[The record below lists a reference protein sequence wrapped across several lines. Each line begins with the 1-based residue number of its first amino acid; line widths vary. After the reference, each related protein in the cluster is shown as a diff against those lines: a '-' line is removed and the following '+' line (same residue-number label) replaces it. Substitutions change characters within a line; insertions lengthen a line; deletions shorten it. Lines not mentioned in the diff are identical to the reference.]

1 MAKMNVFTLNNLSL
15 YDELLKAY
23 ISEQDAMAL
32 KTVAIDGNTLKFY
45 KVTEPVGDTAPAYEI
60 TLPETDISGLIPK
73 ITSATKG
80 NVVIANAD
88 GTVADGGVALS
99 ALATKEE
106 VNALDGRLDVV
117 EPAIEAINNTET
129 GILAQAKSYADG
141 KDAAIQAAKKAG
153 DDAAVAAKKAQ
164 DEVDALELK
173 VGTVPEGSADVI
185 AYIDKK
191 TSGIA
196 TDAALGELQGK
207 VAQAEADIDALEAK
221 VGDKTVDKAIDD
233 KITALNLGTTYEPIG
248 KGAEEAG
255 KVQDALDA
263 YIESNDAKVAKKAN
277 SATTLAGYG
286 ITDAMTAD
294 EIAQAIE
301 DAQYDDTKVKE
312 DIQANADA
320 IAKEKARMDAF
331 MKLEDGQTLND
342 ALDSLKELQDYIT
355 NEAADADVVVGK
367 VAALEA
373 ILDGIGGEGE
383 EATVVAYVTKAIEAL
398 KIGDYAKA
406 ADLNGAIERIAANEQ
421 AVAGLGDLAGKDKV
435 AETDLDDALK
445 AKVHTHTFVESELNK
460 IADGDVAKWNTAAT
474 KASANE
480 TAIAGVDGRVTTA
493 EGEIDTLQSEMDT
506 VEGKVSALEGLV
518 GEGYAEIAEQD
529 IRNLF
534 A

>member
-1 MAKMNVFTLNNLSL
+1 MAKMNVLTLNNLAL
-15 YDELLKAY
+15 YDELLKGY
-23 ISEQDAMAL
+23 ISEQDAKAL
-32 KTVAIDGNTLKFY
+32 KTVAISGNVLKFY
-45 KVTEPVGDTAPAYEI
+45 TVEEPVGDTAPAFEI

-80 NVVIANAD
+80 HVVVANAD
-88 GTVADGGVALS
+88 GTVADGGVAL
-99 ALATKEE
+99 ADLATKVE
-106 VNALDGRLDVV
+106 VNDLDGRLDVV
-117 EPAIEAINNTET
+117 EPAIEAINDAES
-129 GILAQAKSYADG
+129 GILAQAKAYADG

-153 DDAAVAAKKAQ
+153 DDAAAAAKTAQ

-196 TDAALGELQGK
+196 TDAALGELQEQ
-207 VAQAEADIDALEAK
+207 VAENKAALDVLNGDTADSVGGQIDAKIEALDLANTYEEK
-221 VGDKTVDKAIDD
+221 GAAATAKSEIEAVIGTVTEGKTV
-233 KITALNLGTTYEPIG
+233 
-248 KGAEEAG
+248 AE
-255 KVQDALDA
+255 
-263 YIESNDAKVAKKAN
+263 
-277 SATTLAGYG
+277 
-286 ITDAMTAD
+286 M
-294 EIAQAIE
+294 IA
-301 DAQYDDTKVKE
+301 DAQTAATYDDTEVKE
-312 DIQANADA
+312 GIQANADA
-320 IAKEKARMDAF
+320 IAEEKARMDAF
-331 MKLEDGQTLND
+331 MALGEGETLNA

-355 NEAADADVVVGK
+355 NEAADADIIVGK
-367 VAALEA
+367 VAAIEA

-383 EATVVAYVTKAIEAL
+383 SATVVAYVQSAIEAL

-406 ADLNGAIERIAANEQ
+406 ADLTE
-421 AVAGLGDLAGKDKV
+421 LAGKVSTLEGKMTTVEGKV
-435 AETDLDDALK
+435 STL
-445 AKVHTHTFVESELNK
+445 ESEMD
-460 IADGDVAKWNTAAT
+460 AVEA

-480 TAIAGVDGRVTTA
+480 TAISGVDGRVTTA